1 MWNSGWQ
8 MVMFLLGIDNRDDK
22 DQVKIKDNIKPST
35 HPLTLLHHADY
46 HVSHRADF
54 SEKMFSSCGKKIQR
68 SLHITQHQS
77 HSTSKTCRSNSI
89 SSCENES
96 IVKLSTFKVQIN
108 ELASRWLLEKD
119 RFDKKLTGFFLIL
132 F

>member
-1 MWNSGWQ
+1 MQYVKLPAFWRQN
-8 MVMFLLGIDNRDDK
+8 VELRVADCDVLLGIDNRDDK

-89 SSCENES
+89 SS
-96 IVKLSTFKVQIN
+96 
-108 ELASRWLLEKD
+108 
-119 RFDKKLTGFFLIL
+119 
-132 F
+132 